1 MYNFFNISQN
11 LVLPVIGCFFFKK
24 AKFQN
29 RMMQLNKTNDMLL

>member
-11 LVLPVIGCFFFKK
+11 LVLPVIVFFFKK

-29 RMMQLNKTNDMLL
+29 RMMQLNKTNNMLL